1 MMVFHLTC
9 NLRGARPIA
18 RRRTAGVRLIARG
31 RTTCPAVRR
40 CARWVLS
47 QAATTLRTG
56 KRCLPRKWHKWQP
69 EKRRMPTGRV
79 CTFFYYK
86 TRFLVLEFLIDKARS
101 PRPKSGPTLGSG
113 RGQSSARTGHAEG
126 MHTYRK
132 LYTAPTYLRYSV
144 RFLFSEE
151 GSLRRSIVNL
161 PAYRLSRSRI
171 PLTPTCERLGM
182 CRSNATKGIEH
193 TDVSYKRPEGPP
205 KPPLLQGQRWL
216 VSSRAV
222 GAF

>member
-1 MMVFHLTC
+1 M
-9 NLRGARPIA
+9 RARCS
-18 RRRTAGVRLIARG
+18 RRRPPHCVQANGACRVNGINGSQRSGA
-31 RTTCPAVRR
+31 CQQVE
-40 CARWVLS
+40 CA
-47 QAATTLRTG
+47 
-56 KRCLPRKWHKWQP
+56 P
-69 EKRRMPTGRV
+69 
-79 CTFFYYK
+79 FFYYK
-86 TRFLVLEFLIDKARS
+86 TRFFWY
-101 PRPKSGPTLGSG
+101 SGQRACASLLLAQGMQRACTHTENCTPH
-113 RGQSSARTGHAEG
+113 RRTC
-126 MHTYRK
+126 
-132 LYTAPTYLRYSV
+132 V

>member
-1 MMVFHLTC
+1 MAAREAAHANRSSVHLFSITK
-9 NLRGARPIA
+9 LASFGTR
-18 RRRTAGVRLIARG
+18 
-31 RTTCPAVRR
+31 
-40 CARWVLS
+40 VLLM
-47 QAATTLRTG
+47 A
-56 KRCLPRKWHKWQP
+56 P
-69 EKRRMPTGRV
+69 
-79 CTFFYYK
+79 
-86 TRFLVLEFLIDKARS
+86 
-101 PRPKSGPTLGSG
+101 PRPKSGPRWAAGV
-113 RGQSSARTGHAEG
+113 RQSSARTGHAEG